1 MTTPGR
7 KINLGDTLR
16 WCYIVQSRLKPRC
29 TLKKMTHKSKCNVL
43 MGPGIIALLM
53 VGCGCP
59 QEDLDPPEGTWAC
72 TTQWSHERNGVNVPR
87 SVEQQITC
95 ANHAMTTTG
104 VVSIGT
110 AQWSEKKEG
119 TCYASGDE
127 LYGTWTSCETVPK
140 NDAARQFEQE
150 RLGGESLGDAT
161 RPADPQYRVRV
172 TSRTETTLEAV
183 NEEGRVI
190 SCTRL

>member
-1 MTTPGR
+1 MTQ
-7 KINLGDTLR
+7 KA
-16 WCYIVQSRLKPRC
+16 
-29 TLKKMTHKSKCNVL
+29 THNVL
-43 MGPGIIALLM
+43 IGSGIIALLM

-59 QEDLDPPEGTWAC
+59 QPDIAPPEGTWAC
-72 TTQWSHERNGVNVPR
+72 TTQWSQQRNGVDVPR
-87 SVEQQITC
+87 SVEQQVTC
-95 ANHAMTTTG
+95 ANHVMTTTG

-127 LYGTWTSCETVPK
+127 LYGTWTSAETVPK

-150 RLGGESLGDAT
+150 RLGGESLADASRST
-161 RPADPQYRVRV
+161 DSQYRVRV
-172 TSRTETTLEAV
+172 KVRTETRLEAV